1 MQEGSPNAVK
11 EALACN
17 LPVVS
22 VKVGDVPLRLRGI
35 AGCELCPDD
44 RAETIAAALERVLR
58 RGSRIDGRSAMR
70 QLDEHLLT
78 LRLIDIYR
86 SVLPPARALAEKPA
100 LVQVS

>member
-1 MQEGSPNAVK
+1 
-11 EALACN
+11 
-17 LPVVS
+17 
-22 VKVGDVPLRLRGI
+22 
-35 AGCELCPDD
+35 
-44 RAETIAAALERVLR
+44 
-58 RGSRIDGRSAMR
+58 MR